1 MKPQRHFAKGTI
13 TVSITL
19 AATTLIITGFH
30 VKQ

>member
-13 TVSITL
+13 AVSIIL
-19 AATTLIITGFH
+19 AATTLIITGFR